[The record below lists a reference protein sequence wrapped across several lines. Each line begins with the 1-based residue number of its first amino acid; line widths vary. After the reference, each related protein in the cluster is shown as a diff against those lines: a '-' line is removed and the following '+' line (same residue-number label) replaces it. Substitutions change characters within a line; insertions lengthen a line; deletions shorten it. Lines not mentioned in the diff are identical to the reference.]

1 MRPVIVALALVFWGI
16 LNGQAG
22 TAAPEKLPAEIYVFT
37 SPACS
42 HCATYHRELLPQLKA
57 RFVQTG
63 QARLYEV
70 DLPYDKRSLQVV
82 RLADCMPAAVRGVFQ
97 DRIFA
102 HQDTWA
108 WDEKAAWRNLIE
120 QDALAAGFSVEAQN
134 ACLARADT
142 ERTIIQRRD
151 EMARRYRISATPTT
165 VVVRGK
171 QQKKFVG
178 ADESVLSDI
187 ATFLEKP

>member
-1 MRPVIVALALVFWGI
+1 MRSVILMVALMWG
-16 LNGQAG
+16 LSGQAWG
-22 TAAPEKLPAEIYVFT
+22 DVLKKSPAEIYVFT

-42 HCATYHRELLPQLKA
+42 HCATFHRELLPHLKA

-82 RLADCMPAAVRGVFQ
+82 RLADCMPADMRGVFQ

-102 HQDTWA
+102 HQDAWA
-108 WDEKAAWRNLIE
+108 WDEKAVWRDLIQ
-120 QDALAAGFSVEAQN
+120 QDATAAGFSVEAQN

-142 ERTIIQRRD
+142 ERTIIKRRD

-165 VVVRGK
+165 VVVRGQK
-171 QQKKFVG
+171 QQKFIG
-178 ADESVLSDI
+178 SDESVLSDI
-187 ATFLEKP
+187 AAFLEKP